1 MDDYFNS
8 YRDMISLRGL
18 ADHTLK
24 SYCTYIRAYLDYLQN
39 TLHKL
44 PEDVSW
50 HELRDF
56 IRWLQAERGI
66 SDRTVNTAI
75 SQIRFFTMYVLHK
88 PWDDTQL
95 PMRKFDI
102 YLPFVP
108 SHEEAAAFISSISDL
123 KQKAMISLMYSS
135 GLRVGEVC
143 SLKYSDIE
151 RKNMRI
157 HIRHS
162 KNRSDRYAILSQNA
176 LDILTEYW
184 FAFDKP
190 TDWLFPSQRD
200 HSKPCST
207 FNVMRWMEQHET
219 ELGWQHRL
227 TCHSFRHAFGTH
239 LYENGTDLLTIKH
252 LMGHKSL
259 NSTLIYIHLASYSS
273 RNISSPFDKVTGEC
287 HGGL

>member
-1 MDDYFNS
+1 MDNYFNS
-8 YRDMISLRGL
+8 YREMISLRGL

-39 TLHKL
+39 ILHKL

-50 HELRDF
+50 QELRDF
-56 IRWLQAERGI
+56 IRWLQNERGI

-95 PMRKFDI
+95 PMRKFDT

-108 SHEEAAAFISSISDL
+108 SHEEAVAFISSLPDL

-176 LDILTEYW
+176 LDILTDYW

-200 HSKPCST
+200 KSKPCCT
-207 FNVMRWMEQHET
+207 MNVTNWIEKHES
-219 ELGWQHRL
+219 EIGWQHRL

-259 NSTLIYIHLASYSS
+259 TSTLIYIHLASYSS

-287 HGGL
+287 HG

>member
-1 MDDYFNS
+1 MDKYLDSF
-8 YRDMISLRGL
+8 REMISLRGL
-18 ADHTLK
+18 TDHTLK

-39 TLHKL
+39 SLHKF

-50 HELRDF
+50 QELRDF
-56 IRWLQAERGI
+56 IKWLQAERSL

-75 SQIRFFTMYVLHK
+75 SQLRFFTMYVLHK

-95 PMRKFDI
+95 PMRKFDT

-108 SHEEAAAFISSISDL
+108 SHEEAMVFISSISDL
-123 KQKAMISLMYSS
+123 KQKAMISLLYSS
-135 GLRVGEVC
+135 GLRIGEVC

-157 HIRHS
+157 HIRHT

-190 TDWLFPSQRD
+190 TDWLFPSQRSKD
-200 HSKPCST
+200 KPCHT
-207 FNVMRWMEQHET
+207 YNVMRWMELHEA
-219 ELGWQHRL
+219 ELGWEHRL
-227 TCHSFRHAFGTH
+227 TCHSFRHAFGTR
-239 LYENGTDLLTIKH
+239 LYENGTNLLTIKH

-259 NSTLIYIHLASYSS
+259 NSTLIYIHLASYSG
-273 RNISSPFDKVTGEC
+273 RNIASPFDTMTGGC
-287 HGGL
+287 HG

>member
-1 MDDYFNS
+1 MDNYFNS
-8 YRDMISLRGL
+8 YREMISLRGL

-24 SYCTYIRAYLDYLQN
+24 SYSTYIRAYLDYLQN
-39 TLHKL
+39 ILCKH

-50 HELRDF
+50 QELRNF
-56 IRWLQAERGI
+56 IKWLQADRSI
-66 SDRTVNTAI
+66 SDRTVNAAI
-75 SQIRFFTMYVLHK
+75 SQLRFFTMYVLHK

-95 PMRKFDI
+95 PMRKFDT

-108 SHEEAAAFISSISDL
+108 SHEDAVEFISSISNL

-162 KNRSDRYAILSQNA
+162 KNRSDRYAILSKNA

-184 FAFDKP
+184 FAFEKP
-190 TDWLFPSQRD
+190 TDWLFPSQRNKE
-200 HSKPCST
+200 KPCPT
-207 FNVMRWMEQHET
+207 YNIMRWMEQHET
-219 ELGWQHRL
+219 ELGWEHRL

-259 NSTLIYIHLASYSS
+259 NSTLIYIHLASYNT
-273 RNISSPFDKVTGEC
+273 RNISSPFDLTGGML
-287 HGGL
+287 HG

>member
-1 MDDYFNS
+1 MDNYFNS
-8 YRDMISLRGL
+8 YKEMISLRGL
-18 ADHTLK
+18 SDHTLK
-24 SYCTYIRAYLDYLQN
+24 SYCTYIRAYLDYLPHI
-39 TLHKL
+39 LHKH

-50 HELRDF
+50 QELRDF
-56 IRWLQAERGI
+56 IKWLQAERCL

-75 SQIRFFTMYVLHK
+75 SQLRFFTMYVLHR
-88 PWDDTQL
+88 PWDETQL
-95 PMRKFDI
+95 PMRKFDT

-108 SHEEAAAFISSISDL
+108 SHEDALAFISSIPDL
-123 KQKAMISLMYSS
+123 KQKAMISLLYSS

-151 RKNMRI
+151 RRNMRI

-162 KNRSDRYAILSQNA
+162 KNRSDRYCILSQNA

-184 FAFDKP
+184 FACGKP
-190 TDWLFPSQRD
+190 TGWLFPSQRNKD
-200 HSKPCST
+200 KPCCT
-207 FNVMRWMEQHET
+207 NNVMRWMQQHET
-219 ELGWQHRL
+219 ELGWEHRL

-259 NSTLIYIHLASYSS
+259 TSTLIYIHLASYHT
-273 RNISSPFDKVTGEC
+273 RNISSPFDLA
-287 HGGL
+287 GGSAHE

>member
-1 MDDYFNS
+1 MDKYFNS
-8 YRDMISLRGL
+8 YREMISLRGL
-18 ADHTLK
+18 AGHTLK
-24 SYCTYIRAYLDYLQN
+24 SYCTYIRAYLDFLQN
-39 TLHKL
+39 ILHKY

-50 HELRDF
+50 QELRDF
-56 IRWLQAERGI
+56 IKWLQAERNI

-75 SQIRFFTMYVLHK
+75 SQLRFFTIYVLHK

-95 PMRKFDI
+95 PMRKFDR

-108 SHEEAAAFISSISDL
+108 SHREALAFISSISDL
-123 KQKAMISLMYSS
+123 KQKAMISLLYSS

-157 HIRHS
+157 HIGRS

-200 HSKPCST
+200 TSKPCCT
-207 FNVMRWMEQHET
+207 FNVMRWMAQHEA
-219 ELGWQHRL
+219 ELGWEHRL
-227 TCHSFRHAFGTH
+227 TSHSFRHAFGTH

-252 LMGHKSL
+252 LMGHRSL
-259 NSTLIYIHLASYSS
+259 HSTLVYIHLASYHK
-273 RNISSPFDKVTGEC
+273 RNVSSPFDQI
-287 HGGL
+287 GGVHHE